1 MCFFAQIPL
10 LALHARFAAK
20 VTWTAISEIRSHF
33 RITIKAWSIILW
45 TPDCGNTSLG
55 KHQTKLCSAK
65 CRLDRTLFQNTYP
78 SRWFN
83 NTYQGAKGLL
93 DQGPFWSI
101 IQVVYSCLGSLWP
114 RTLLVNNPGGSLVLR
129 VSLTK
134 DPFGQNHHL
143 MDFTL
148 YAEMDA
154 CGDFAEIFCSID
166 EEHHFEE
173 ITQGTYV
180 PIT

>member
-10 LALHARFAAK
+10 LVLHARFAAK

-114 RTLLVNNPGGSLVLR
+114 RTLLVKIIIWWISLFTLKWMRVEILRRFSAALMKSIIMRKSLR
-129 VSLTK
+129 V
-134 DPFGQNHHL
+134 L
-143 MDFTL
+143 M
-148 YAEMDA
+148 YR
-154 CGDFAEIFCSID
+154 
-166 EEHHFEE
+166 
-173 ITQGTYV
+173 
-180 PIT
+180 